1 MRKHGRCG
9 LVNATDHGD
18 AVDKVIGFEL
28 SADDSVTKPF
38 DPRELLARIKAVL
51 RRLTPSDAPA
61 AARGK
66 LCFACWEADT
76 RARLLRNPQGQHVA
90 LSRDLLLEQTRGR
103 EAGPYDR
110 AIDVQAGRLRKKIEV
125 DADNPQF
132 IKSVRGVGCILLP
145 SVIRV

>member
-1 MRKHGRCG
+1 MLNYPHG
-9 LVNATDHGD
+9 HG
-18 AVDKVIGFEL
+18 F
-28 SADDSVTKPF
+28 
-38 DPRELLARIKAVL
+38 LLARIKAVL
-51 RRLTPSDAPA
+51 RRLTPADAPA

-66 LCFACWEADT
+66 LCFAGWELDT
-76 RARLLRNPQGQHVA
+76 GARSLRNRHGQDVA
-90 LSRDLLLEQTRGR
+90 LSLDFLLEQTRGR

-110 AIDVQAGRLRKKIEV
+110 TIDVQAGRLRKKIEV